1 MWVEQLWNIYPR
13 KLDEIFEDGPSAKI
27 GSLEIFGHTVLL
39 VELATI
45 KSLICSLHVC
55 SDSGETSTMKTSLWF
70 ISTPMIP
77 MIATVSLQIF
87 HLYFSSNY
95 CPPHSMVYMLGG
107 NFTVGLYSQRS
118 PYTGATK
125 VEVDPNLGRHD
136 DFALVGPY
144 LFAQRNDSGQIHL
157 YISYLRQPFNLT
169 KIPTIDPHDV
179 RKNLLI

>member
-1 MWVEQLWNIYPR
+1 
-13 KLDEIFEDGPSAKI
+13 
-27 GSLEIFGHTVLL
+27 
-39 VELATI
+39 
-45 KSLICSLHVC
+45 
-55 SDSGETSTMKTSLWF
+55 
-70 ISTPMIP
+70 
-77 MIATVSLQIF
+77 
-87 HLYFSSNY
+87 
-95 CPPHSMVYMLGG
+95 MVYMLGG

-118 PYTGATK
+118 PYTDAAK